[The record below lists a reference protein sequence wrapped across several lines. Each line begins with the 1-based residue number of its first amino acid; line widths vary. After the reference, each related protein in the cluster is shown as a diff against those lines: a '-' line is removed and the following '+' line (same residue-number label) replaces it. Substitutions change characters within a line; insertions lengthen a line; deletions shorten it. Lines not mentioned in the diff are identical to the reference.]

1 MMAGDQGF
9 SLAITCMGGNLG
21 YFERKTKHCHQAKE
35 KNTGYFFTSLPTE
48 KNINSPKNT
57 QILLHLF
64 SWKINHSWNSY
75 RTTSGTQVPSEDID
89 NIISCCV
96 TVVWANSQWKMAS
109 DRFVHKITIERKLHG
124 LEDIKF
130 YFLV

>member
-57 QILLHLF
+57 QILLHSVFLENKSLMKF
-64 SWKINHSWNSY
+64 IQNY
-75 RTTSGTQVPSEDID
+75 IRDPS
-89 NIISCCV
+89 
-96 TVVWANSQWKMAS
+96 AQ
-109 DRFVHKITIERKLHG
+109 
-124 LEDIKF
+124 
-130 YFLV
+130 